1 MLWLE
6 TVPGRLL
13 ILKFQNIYCTVFQT
27 KVSPPRKRKLFFFLM
42 FQDSLLD
49 SSTFEGVHSLH
60 IKQDSVCVTYAK
72 WRRVSAT
79 TVAGKN
85 KYVLHIMSMCS

>member
-1 MLWLE
+1 
-6 TVPGRLL
+6 
-13 ILKFQNIYCTVFQT
+13 
-27 KVSPPRKRKLFFFLM
+27 M